1 LNREA
6 KIAGGNLSFPC
17 LTALRVAR
25 GYVAQAHDNS
35 NPAGRTKQEFYKE
48 SKTSIVCCLLTRI
61 HMTKKEAAIKVRG
74 LKKSYGKNEV
84 LKGIDLTVNK
94 GSMLALLGPNGAG
107 KTTTVR
113 ILSTLL
119 KYDDGQVT
127 IDGFDVDKQASQVRS
142 VIGLTGQSAAIDE
155 LLTGRENLVMM
166 GRLYRLTKD
175 SAKARAEELLA
186 EFDLVD
192 AADRTVKTYSGGM
205 RRRLDLAVSLIAAP
219 PIIFLDE
226 PTTGLDPRSR
236 IAMWEIIRKLMTG
249 GTTILLT
256 TQYLEE
262 ADQLADQ
269 IMVIDG
275 GKVIAE
281 GTATE
286 LKSKVGKDHLELVF
300 KDTDNF
306 LAATRLLKE
315 DVIDTNDR
323 EYSLSMVIDDTN
335 KDVRRVLD
343 VLASKG
349 IDIVS
354 MAVHKPTL
362 DDVFL
367 SLTGKQVKHTDA
379 EGEA

>member
-1 LNREA
+1 MAQKE
-6 KIAGGNLSFPC
+6 IAIQV
-17 LTALRVAR
+17 T
-25 GYVAQAHDNS
+25 
-35 NPAGRTKQEFYKE
+35 
-48 SKTSIVCCLLTRI
+48 
-61 HMTKKEAAIKVRG
+61 G

-84 LKGIDLTVNK
+84 LKGVDFTVDK

-119 KYDDGQVT
+119 KYDDGKVVVN
-127 IDGFDVDKQASQVRS
+127 GYDVAKESSQVRT

-175 SAKARAEELLA
+175 SATERAQELLD

-192 AADRTVKTYSGGM
+192 AADRPVKTYSGGM

-236 IAMWEIIRKLMTG
+236 IAMWEIIRKLMAS

-269 IMVIDG
+269 IVVIDG
-275 GKVIAE
+275 GKVIAQ
-281 GTATE
+281 GTAKE
-286 LKSKVGKDHLELVF
+286 LKGKVGKDRLELVF
-300 KDTDNF
+300 KNSESF
-306 LAATRLLKE
+306 NAATVALNH
-315 DVIDTNDR
+315 DVTDTN
-323 EYSLSMVIDDTN
+323 EKEHSVSMVISDIN

-343 VLASKG
+343 TLAAKK
-349 IDIVS
+349 IAIES

-367 SLTGKQVKHTDA
+367 SLTGKQVKTTSE